1 MLQQQ
6 RGGRCPWR
14 VAEMATVGC
23 SLRAVTPR
31 NNRFVSRSN
40 ASQGEMRTAASFLI
54 QSEGVD
60 ILASNVAEQQR
71 RVCGVQPH
79 IPSKPS
85 SVVPVL

>member
-1 MLQQQ
+1 MGALAWY
-6 RGGRCPWR
+6 REWKARFRIGGR
-14 VAEMATVGC
+14 TSGII
-23 SLRAVTPR
+23 
-31 NNRFVSRSN
+31 VSRSH

-54 QSEGVD
+54 QSQRVD

-85 SVVPVL
+85 GVVPIL